1 MDDLIHR
8 ARHGDAEA
16 FAALFEHNKDPLWR
30 AAMAVLG
37 NVDDAADALQE
48 TAVKAWRAMPR
59 FGGRSSLGTWLMRI
73 LLRTC
78 VDVRRARMSETPWA
92 MEASGDAGAFDE
104 ARALV
109 GRGPTADRDEVMDVR
124 AAIARLSADDRA
136 VLSLFYVS
144 DFPTRRIADIL
155 NLSEGA
161 TRTRLVR
168 ARERFKAAYLGEGAE
183 QGRDKSEDDEDGRW
197 KAEVAR

>member
-48 TAVKAWRAMPR
+48 TAVKAWCAMPR

-78 VDVRRARMSETPWA
+78 VDVRRKRMSETPY
-92 MEASGDAGAFDE
+92 SLDAFEPTAFDE
-104 ARALV
+104 GRALV
-109 GRGPTADRDEVMDVR
+109 GGAPAADRDEALDVR
-124 AAIARLSADDRA
+124 AAVARLSADDRA
-136 VLSLFYVS
+136 VLTLFYVS

-168 ARERFKAAYLGEGAE
+168 ARERFKASYLGEGADHT
-183 QGRDKSEDDEDGRW
+183 GEDEDEDGRW